1 MFLGLPKILVTVF
14 FFSETSLLK
23 IMGLLSILTQTLLL
37 DRKSA
42 ESKEFRIKIRIT
54 KL

>member
-1 MFLGLPKILVTVF
+1 
-14 FFSETSLLK
+14 
-23 IMGLLSILTQTLLL
+23 MGLLSILTQTLLL

>member
-1 MFLGLPKILVTVF
+1 MFLGLPKILLTV